1 MRAQLSRLAE
11 RWRGGAY
18 YSSVC
23 SWTSAPKGC
32 AAGGWGA
39 GRKCGSR
46 SVRATIHR
54 TMSEDHFPVHDEFI
68 YCSGGATEV
77 LKFGPWKDLQK
88 SNGESKPKLLILI
101 IPGNPGVVG
110 FYRTFMQSLYCSL
123 DQRYPVWAISH
134 AGHCSPPRGMDMTQ
148 EYDQMEDVFG
158 LNGQIEHKLS
168 FMKEHVPADIKLI
181 LIGHSIGCYII
192 LEMMKR
198 AADLKVL
205 QSIMLFPTIERMA
218 QSPQG
223 KIMTPLLCS
232 LRYVFYMPLYLLSFL
247 PENLKTSLVR
257 FVLRGIKSVDEASV
271 EACLNLFRMDCA
283 ANAMYMGSQE
293 MVKVLERDNNTIK
306 RNLQKLIFY
315 YGATDNW
322 CPVQYY
328 EEMKKAFPEG
338 SILLCEKGIRHA
350 FVLDS
355 SNEVATMTIDWL
367 KKRSLY

>member
-101 IPGNPGVVG
+101 IP
-110 FYRTFMQSLYCSL
+110 
-123 DQRYPVWAISH
+123 
-134 AGHCSPPRGMDMTQ
+134 

-367 KKRSLY
+367 KKRSLC